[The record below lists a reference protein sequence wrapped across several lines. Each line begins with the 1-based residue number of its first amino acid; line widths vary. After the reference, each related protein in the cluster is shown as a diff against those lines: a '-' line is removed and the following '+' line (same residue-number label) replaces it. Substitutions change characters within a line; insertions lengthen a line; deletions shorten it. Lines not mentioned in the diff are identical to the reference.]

1 MLIIVIGGLASF
13 IILKDKFINSNEVE
27 KPNKEYKSDYKLYD
41 MTILVENNEIL
52 RKFIIDLENLPFVLK
67 VERMIN

>member
-1 MLIIVIGGLASF
+1 M
-13 IILKDKFINSNEVE
+13 KYCEN
-27 KPNKEYKSDYKLYD
+27 KSDYKLYD
-41 MTILVENNEIL
+41 MTILVENNEVL